1 MRALFLRA
9 RIASVRQGARRL
21 AGVPPARP
29 GLKARPAAR
38 MGRKRRAPCLT
49 LWPSLAAHAARLGQ
63 SAAPPL
69 RPFLIRSFTFLNYLK
84 QILISY

>member
-1 MRALFLRA
+1 MHALFLRA

-38 MGRKRRAPCLT
+38 MGRKRRASCLT
-49 LWPSLAAHAARLGQ
+49 LWPSLAAHAARLGRC
-63 SAAPPL
+63 AAPP
-69 RPFLIRSFTFLNYLK
+69 FKAF
-84 QILISY
+84 SYPQLYFFKLS

>member
-38 MGRKRRAPCLT
+38 MGRKRRAPL
-49 LWPSLAAHAARLGQ
+49 PDALAQPCGSRRKAG
-63 SAAPPL
+63 PL
-69 RPFLIRSFTFLNYLK
+69 RRPPFKAF
-84 QILISY
+84 SYPQLYFFKLS